1 MGNLLPIQDRGVKQ
15 LPQDFNF
22 RGELIL
28 LTYYKG
34 GDLRVALNKN
44 GKQSWKTVSRL
55 VAEAFVENLREVEQV
70 DHINNDKSDNRACN
84 LQWI

>member
-34 GDLRVALNKN
+34 GDLN
-44 GKQSWKTVSRL
+44 GRRNLERL